1 MTIYLGRFY
10 KRTDVKKN
18 SKLGFTKKK
27 KNTLISESG
36 GVGAKEVAGGG
47 RML

>member
-27 KNTLISESG
+27 NTLISESG